1 MKKKLEI
8 IGLLL
13 SWFAIITQFILIIE
27 NRVTSVPETVIR
39 FFSFFTILTNLLVA
53 IYFTVHY
60 FGLKNK
66 LFSLFIKPTTLTAIT
81 VFILIVGSVYQIAL
95 RHIWQ
100 PTGLQRIVDELLHTI
115 IPLYFLM
122 YWFLN
127 SKKEGLNIKRLL
139 SWLLYPLLYSL
150 FIFIRGYFSNY
161 YPYPFLNIEEIGM
174 AQTVL
179 NMSIILAVTVLFML
193 TLTLIG
199 RKRINNLK

>member
-1 MKKKLEI
+1 MKRKLELT
-8 IGLLL
+8 GVFL

-27 NRVTSVPETVIR
+27 NRITNIPETVVR

-60 FGLKNK
+60 FDLKKK

-100 PTGLQRIVDELLHTI
+100 PTGLQRIIDELLHTI
-115 IPLYFLM
+115 IPLYFLI
-122 YWFLN
+122 YWYLN
-127 SKKEGLNIKRLL
+127 IKKEGLKIKRLL
-139 SWLLYPLLYSL
+139 FWLLYPLIYSL

-161 YPYPFLNIEEIGM
+161 YPYPFLNITEIGLSK
-174 AQTVL
+174 TLL
-179 NMSIILAVTVLFML
+179 NMSVILIITLLVMFGLVLL
-193 TLTLIG
+193 GKQIT
-199 RKRINNLK
+199 KSK